1 MKIKKTNEEGL
12 KWCPFCGSNKAT
24 VVKHR
29 FRILEGTYGVEC
41 PDCHTTSYQL
51 YGSRNEAVTA
61 WNTRVKDE

>member
-1 MKIKKTNEEGL
+1 MTVNEEGL
-12 KWCPFCGSNKAT
+12 KWCPFSGSNKAT

-29 FRILEGTYGVEC
+29 FRIMEGTYGVEC

-51 YGSRNEAVTA
+51 YGSRNEAVNA

>member
-1 MKIKKTNEEGL
+1 MTIKKTNEEGL

-51 YGSRNEAVTA
+51 YGSRNEAVNA